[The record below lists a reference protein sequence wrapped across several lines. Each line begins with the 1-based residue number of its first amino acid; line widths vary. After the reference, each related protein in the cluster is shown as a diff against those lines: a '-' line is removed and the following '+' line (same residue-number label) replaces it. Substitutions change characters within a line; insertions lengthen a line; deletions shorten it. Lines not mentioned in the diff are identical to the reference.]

1 MSFISSMSDE
11 SVLAEMGVRLARLRL
26 DRNLTQSQLATEAG
40 VSRRTVE
47 RVEAG
52 ESAQLASLV
61 RLFRVLG
68 VLENLDAFLP
78 EPTLSPVEQLKLG
91 GKARRRA
98 SMPRKA
104 KATKPAAKP
113 WTWGDDR

>member
-1 MSFISSMSDE
+1 M
-11 SVLAEMGVRLARLRL
+11 AEIGTRLARLRL
-26 DRNLTQSQLATEAG
+26 DRNLTQAELATEAG

-52 ESAQLASLV
+52 ESAQLSSLV
-61 RLFRVLG
+61 RLLRALG

-78 EPTLSPVEQLKLG
+78 EPTLSPVEQLKLS
-91 GKARRRA
+91 GKTRRRA
-98 SMPRKA
+98 SKGRRRKDA
-104 KATKPAAKP
+104 AKPAAKP